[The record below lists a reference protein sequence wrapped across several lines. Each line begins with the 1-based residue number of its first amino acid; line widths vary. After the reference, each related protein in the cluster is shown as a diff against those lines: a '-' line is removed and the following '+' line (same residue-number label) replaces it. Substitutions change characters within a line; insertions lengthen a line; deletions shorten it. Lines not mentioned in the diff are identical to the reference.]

1 MFFVNVDKHFTRE
14 GHLMGDSNQ
23 KEFRVGMI
31 GYGFMGR
38 AHSQAWRNVNA
49 AFPTPRIH
57 MESIVGR
64 DADAVARAA
73 AQLGWHRS
81 HTDWREVVADPSID
95 IIDICTPGDSHA
107 EIAIA
112 ALEAGKHVIVEKP
125 LANSMEESRAMV
137 AAAQS
142 AAAKG
147 IMSAVNFNYRRVPA
161 LMLAKRLIDD
171 GRVGEVLHIRGAYL
185 QDWLSDPNLP
195 MSWRLVKERAGTG
208 VLGDLGAHVVDL
220 MRHLAGKDVEGVT
233 GHLRTFTHQRPDGS
247 GGHGTVTVDD
257 AALATLAL
265 TGGAVANLD
274 VTRNAPGR
282 KNELSLSIF
291 GTKGSIMFNLE
302 NLNELWMFDREDPA
316 GEQGYRRILVTES
329 AHPYLSAWWP
339 DGHIIGW
346 EHTFT
351 HQFFEFLTSIEN
363 GTPASPSFD
372 DGHAVQA
379 VIEAIAASAENGH
392 VLTAPEE

>member
-1 MFFVNVDKHFTRE
+1 VA
-14 GHLMGDSNQ
+14 DS
-23 KEFRVGMI
+23 KEKELRVGMI

-49 AFPTPRIH
+49 AFHSPRIY

-64 DADAVARAA
+64 DATAVARVASE
-73 AQLGWHRS
+73 LGWNRS
-81 HTDWREVVADPSID
+81 HTDWREVVADPAID

-125 LANSMEESRAMV
+125 LANSMDESRAMV
-137 AAAQS
+137 NAAAAAQ
-142 AAAKG
+142 ARG

-161 LMLAKRLIDD
+161 LMLAKQLIVD
-171 GRVGEVLHIRGAYL
+171 GRVGDILHIRGAYL

-195 MSWRLVKERAGTG
+195 MSWRLQKERAGTG

-220 MRHLAGKDVEGVT
+220 MRHLTGKSVEVVT
-233 GHLRTFTHQRPDGS
+233 GHLRTFTHERPDGT
-247 GGHGTVTVDD
+247 GKLGTVTVDD

-265 TGGAVANLD
+265 SGGAVANLD
-274 VTRNAPGR
+274 VTRNAPGK
-282 KNELSLSIF
+282 KNELSLSIY
-291 GTKGSIMFNLE
+291 GTKGSIEFNLE
-302 NLNELWMFDREDPA
+302 NLNELWLFDREDPS

-329 AHPYLSAWWP
+329 QHPYLAAWWP

-351 HQFFEFLTSIEN
+351 HQFYEFLMSIEN
-363 GTPASPSFD
+363 GTPASPSFS
-372 DGHAVQA
+372 DGHAVQS
-379 VIEAIAASAENGH
+379 VLEAIASSAENAH
-392 VLTAPEE
+392 KLTAPEN

>member
-1 MFFVNVDKHFTRE
+1 
-14 GHLMGDSNQ
+14 MGSSNE

-38 AHSQAWRNVNA
+38 AHSQGWRNLNA
-49 AFPTPRIH
+49 AFATPRIH

-64 DADAVARAA
+64 DANAVTRVAS
-73 AQLGWHRS
+73 QLGWNRAL
-81 HTDWREVVADPSID
+81 TDWRDVVADPTID
-95 IIDICTPGDSHA
+95 IVDICTPGDSHA

-112 ALEAGKHVIVEKP
+112 ALEAGKHVLVEKP
-125 LANSMEESRAMV
+125 LANTMDESRAMV
-137 AAAQS
+137 AAARAAQS
-142 AAAKG
+142 RG
-147 IMSAVNFNYRRVPA
+147 VMSAVNFNYRRVPA
-161 LMLAKRLIDD
+161 LMLAKRLIDE
-171 GRVGEVLHIRGAYL
+171 GRVGDVLHIRGAYL
-185 QDWLSDPNLP
+185 QDWLSDPTLP
-195 MSWRLVKERAGTG
+195 MSWRLQKERAGTG

-220 MRHLAGKDVEGVT
+220 MRHLTGKSVEGVT

-247 GGHGTVTVDD
+247 GKLGNVTVDD

-265 TGGAVANLD
+265 SGGAVANLD

-291 GTKGSIMFNLE
+291 GTKGSILFNLE
-302 NLNELWMFDREDPA
+302 NLNELWLFDREDPA

-329 AHPYLSAWWP
+329 AHPYLAAWWP

-351 HQFFEFLTSIEN
+351 HQFFEFVNSIQN
-363 GTPASPSFD
+363 GTPATPSFE

-379 VIEAIAASAENGH
+379 VIDAIANSAENGH
-392 VLTAPEE
+392 ALTAPEE

>member
-1 MFFVNVDKHFTRE
+1 
-14 GHLMGDSNQ
+14 MGDSHH
-23 KEFRVGMI
+23 KEFGVGMI

-49 AFPTPRIH
+49 AFATPRIH

-64 DADAVARAA
+64 DADAVAKAA
-73 AQLGWHRS
+73 AQLGWSRA

-112 ALEAGKHVIVEKP
+112 ALTAGKHVIVEKP

-137 AAAQS
+137 AAAQ
-142 AAAKG
+142 AAAANG
-147 IMSAVNFNYRRVPA
+147 VMSAVNFNYRRVPA
-161 LMLAKRLIDD
+161 LMLAKQLIAE
-171 GRVGEVLHIRGAYL
+171 GRVGDVLHIRGAYL

-220 MRHLAGKDVEGVT
+220 MRHLTGKSVDGVT
-233 GHLRTFTHQRPDGS
+233 GHLRTFTHQRPDGR
-247 GGHGTVTVDD
+247 GKLGNVTVDD

-265 TGGAVANLD
+265 SGGAVANLD

-291 GTKGSIMFNLE
+291 GTKGSIAFNLE
-302 NLNELWMFDREDPA
+302 NLNELWLFDREDPA
-316 GEQGYRRILVTES
+316 GEQGYRRILVTEA

-351 HQFFEFLTSIEN
+351 HQFYEFLTSIET
-363 GTPASPSFD
+363 GTPATPSFE

-379 VIEAIAASAENGH
+379 VIEAIASSAENGH

>member
-1 MFFVNVDKHFTRE
+1 MA
-14 GHLMGDSNQ
+14 DSHQ

-38 AHSQAWRNVNA
+38 AHSHAWRNVNT

-57 MESIVGR
+57 MASIVGR
-64 DADAVARAA
+64 DADAVEKAA
-73 AQLGWHRS
+73 AQLGWNRA

-95 IIDICTPGDSHA
+95 IVDICTPGDSHA

-112 ALEAGKHVIVEKP
+112 ALEAGKHAIVEKP

-137 AAAQS
+137 ATAQ
-142 AAAKG
+142 AAAKKG
-147 IMSAVNFNYRRVPA
+147 VMSAVNFNYRRVPA
-161 LMLAKRLIDD
+161 LMLAKRLIAE
-171 GRVGEVLHIRGAYL
+171 GRVGDVLHIRGAYL

-220 MRHLAGKDVEGVT
+220 MRHLTGKDVDGVT

-247 GGHGTVTVDD
+247 GGRGTVTVDD

-302 NLNELWMFDREDPA
+302 NLNELWMFDRDDPA

-351 HQFFEFLTSIEN
+351 HQFFEFLTSIES